1 MRLYTGKISVIAEDV
16 VKVLVQ
22 DGDIEIENETE
33 VRADIESVLKEF
45 VRRERDITDEA
56 KTRMEARGL
65 GYSQLGKVKGQVS
78 KERNSPG
85 ADDTLPYLL
94 EQILEILFHS
104 PNVIEIFA
112 EDMAMRKK
120 LAPVLKK
127 HMDVESGLDEEVRSK
142 IKNLEE
148 GTANFEIEYSKVM
161 EQIKRKKGLT

>member
-1 MRLYTGKISVIAEDV
+1 MI
-16 VKVLVQ
+16 
-22 DGDIEIENETE
+22 
-33 VRADIESVLKEF
+33 
-45 VRRERDITDEA
+45 REGREA
-56 KTRMEARGL
+56 AREGNL
-65 GYSQLGKVKGQVS
+65 SRV
-78 KERNSPG
+78 
-85 ADDTLPYLL
+85 
-94 EQILEILFHS
+94 
-104 PNVIEIFA
+104 EIFA

>member
-16 VKVLVQ
+16 VKVLVT
-22 DGDIEIENETE
+22 DGDIEIENEAE
-33 VRADIESVLKEF
+33 VRADIESVLKEY

-56 KTRMEARGL
+56 KSRMEARGL
-65 GYSQLGKVKGQVS
+65 GYAQLGKVKSQVA

-85 ADDTLPYLL
+85 SDDALPFLL

-112 EDMAMRKK
+112 EDMDMRKK